1 MNREIYF
8 FLLITCWGF
17 FSSTLR
23 AEEQKND
30 SFVELAAKVKS
41 SVVTITSVN
50 RGGGPWGVGT
60 GFVVGSG
67 GVIATNFHVIGEHR
81 EFRVE
86 LADGTICHPTEILA
100 MDRSRDLVLFR
111 INDTNMSAL
120 PLGDST
126 LILPGESVLSV
137 GNPLGY
143 GLSVSRGV
151 VAAIRE
157 LEFGDGRPMVQ
168 VAIPIEAGSSG
179 SPVVNLA
186 GELLYSPL
194 NLEER
199 WASVCPPS
207 L

>member
-1 MNREIYF
+1 MSRRFY
-8 FLLITCWGF
+8 LLLLLACSGALA
-17 FSSTLR
+17 SLLR
-23 AEEQKND
+23 AEQRSND

-41 SVVTITSVN
+41 SVVTISSVN

-60 GFVVGSG
+60 GFAVGQD

-86 LADGTICHPTEILA
+86 LEDGTICKPTEILA
-100 MDRSRDLVLFR
+100 IDRSRDLVLFR
-111 INDTNMSAL
+111 IDVENIPAL
-120 PLGDST
+120 SLGDSS
-126 LILPGESVLSV
+126 LVLPGESVLSV

-168 VAIPIEAGSSG
+168 VAIPIEAG
-179 SPVVNLA
+179 
-186 GELLYSPL
+186 
-194 NLEER
+194 R
-199 WASVCPPS
+199 
-207 L
+207 